1 MKEENCMMMIERLI
15 FTGGKFE
22 CGLTVKIWRGGT
34 RLLWAGHLREVVRAG
49 TGITV

>member
-1 MKEENCMMMIERLI
+1 VGEALTVCATHAKARTMKEENCMMMIERLI

-34 RLLWAGHLREVVRAG
+34 RPL
-49 TGITV
+49 